1 MKCDVISLDNKKVGS
16 VDLDEAVFGTAVR
29 ADLMSRYVNWQLA
42 KRRSGNHKVKT
53 RGEVSGSTK
62 KPFNQKGSGN
72 ARQGSKRAPQ
82 LRGGGVVF
90 GPHVRDHGF
99 SLQKKVRRLA
109 LKSALSSKQA
119 EGKLVVLDNAKSKT
133 PKTADLIK
141 SLGKLGWGRALI
153 IDGNELDNNFQLAA
167 RNIMELHVLPS
178 QGANVY
184 DILRS
189 DTLVLTTDA
198 IDKLV
203 ERLK

>member
-1 MKCDVISLDNKKVGS
+1 MKCDVISLENKKVGS

-29 ADLMSRYVNWQLA
+29 TDLMSRYVNWQLA

-53 RGEVSGSTK
+53 RSEVQGTTA
-62 KPFNQKGSGN
+62 KPFKQKGTGH

-99 SLQKKVRRLA
+99 GLQKKVRRLA

-119 EGKLVVLDNAKSKT
+119 EGKLVVLDSAKMKN

-141 SLGKLGWGRALI
+141 NLGKLGWGKALV
-153 IDGNELDNNFQLAA
+153 IDGAELDNNFQLAA
-167 RNIMELHVLPS
+167 RNVMGLNVLPS

-189 DTLVLTTDA
+189 DTLVLTKDA
-198 IDKLV
+198 IEKLV
-203 ERLK
+203 EGLK